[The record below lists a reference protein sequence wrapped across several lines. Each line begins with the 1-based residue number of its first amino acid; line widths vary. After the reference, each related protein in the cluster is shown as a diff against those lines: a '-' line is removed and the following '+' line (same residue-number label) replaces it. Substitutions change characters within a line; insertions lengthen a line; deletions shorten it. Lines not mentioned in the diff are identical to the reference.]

1 MAERAVVARPA
12 ETMSLR
18 MRAEACVE
26 LGDLR
31 LAYAPVA
38 WAPLLL
44 THPDDGRQSRFP
56 RGLVSVR
63 ADDGRTGHAWLEL
76 NQPPT
81 H

>member
-1 MAERAVVARPA
+1 
-12 ETMSLR
+12 MSGS
-18 MRAEACVE
+18 VE

-31 LAYAPVA
+31 LDYEPVA

-44 THPDDGRQSRFP
+44 VHPDDGRQSRFP